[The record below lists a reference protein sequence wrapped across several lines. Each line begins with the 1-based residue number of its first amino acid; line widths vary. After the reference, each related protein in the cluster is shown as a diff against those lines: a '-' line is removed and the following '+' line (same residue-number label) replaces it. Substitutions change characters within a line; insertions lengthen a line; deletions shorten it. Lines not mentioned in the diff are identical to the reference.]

1 MPWKVTLGKYKIWQ
15 TKVELDT
22 ILLGLAGILLRN
34 YLVKE
39 AGAKKGATAV
49 IYVFIVCL
57 NASAL
62 KNTKPVPA

>member
-1 MPWKVTLGKYKIWQ
+1 M
-15 TKVELDT
+15 VELNT

-39 AGAKKGATAV
+39 AGAMKGATAV

-57 NASAL
+57 KASAL

>member
-1 MPWKVTLGKYKIWQ
+1 MKSDPGKIRRTKI
-15 TKVELDT
+15 ELNT
-22 ILLGLAGILLRN
+22 ILLRLSDILLRN
-34 YLVKE
+34 YSVKE

-57 NASAL
+57 KASAL